1 MGIHV
6 SFYFFVESILLK
18 SSLQLF
24 TLDKVLTTKY

>member
-6 SFYFFVESILLK
+6 SFRFTEGILLK

-24 TLDKVLTTKY
+24 TLDKVLTAKY